1 MSERSKRTMKK
12 LFTPLVVIVAAMF
25 AYAPVAIQQCAVRV
39 DDGAG
44 AEDLLLPRAVVDRD
58 VHCGRSSA
66 ASRAR
71 SLSSPAGRS
80 ADRVALAAAELAVLF
95 GLIGLIT
102 GPLWGRKAWGV
113 WWQWDARL
121 TSALV
126 MWLVFVAYLLLR
138 KYGGAGS
145 EKLSAVLALFG
156 MANVPFVYWSVNVW
170 RTVHPKTTVVMT
182 LEPAMGRPFC
192 CVRWRLSALFA
203 LLLAARVR
211 LENVRAAVD
220 ELYLALED

>member
-1 MSERSKRTMKK
+1 VKK
-12 LFTPLVVIVAAMF
+12 VFPALLIVTAALF
-25 AYAPVAIQQCAVRV
+25 AYAPLAIQRAPYESTMGLVQKIFYFHVPSWIAMFLAAVV
-39 DDGAG
+39 CGIAG
-44 AEDLLLPRAVVDRD
+44 ALVIF
-58 VHCGRSSA
+58 
-66 ASRAR
+66 
-71 SLSSPAGRS
+71 AGRKD
-80 ADRVALAAAELAVLF
+80 ADRVAQAAAELAVVF
-95 GLIGLIT
+95 GLMGLIT

-138 KYGGAGS
+138 KYGGPGS

-170 RTVHPKTTVVMT
+170 RTVHPKTSVVMT
-182 LEPAMGRPFC
+182 LQPSMGRPFLLC
-192 CVRWRLSALFA
+192 SLAFVGLFTI
-203 LLLAARVR
+203 LLAVRVR
-211 LENVRAAVD
+211 VENVRASID

>member
-1 MSERSKRTMKK
+1 
-12 LFTPLVVIVAAMF
+12 MF
-25 AYAPVAIQQCAVRV
+25 AYAPIAIHNAPYESTMGLVQKIFYFHVPSWFVMFSAAGVC
-39 DDGAG
+39 GIAG
-44 AEDLLLPRAVVDRD
+44 AFVIF
-58 VHCGRSSA
+58 
-66 ASRAR
+66 
-71 SLSSPAGRS
+71 AGRKD
-80 ADRVALAAAELAVLF
+80 ADRVAQAAAELAVVF
-95 GLIGLIT
+95 GLMGLLT

-170 RTVHPKTTVVMT
+170 RTVHPKTSVVMT
-182 LEPAMGRPFC
+182 LQPSMGRPFLLC
-192 CVRWRLSALFA
+192 SLAFMALFV
-203 LLLAARVR
+203 LLLTARVR
-211 LENVRAAVD
+211 LEQMRASLD
-220 ELYLALED
+220 ELYLSIED